1 MSVRLKVSFVVLSF
15 IRYLITHKEVKM
27 SEVKTVSAKNVID
40 EIQKIE
46 KQVYINEGHITIN
59 ISYEYAL
66 RPRVKPCIRGR

>member
-1 MSVRLKVSFVVLSF
+1 
-15 IRYLITHKEVKM
+15 M